1 MRPPPFSEHP
11 RKASWRQG
19 GSTALGCGRYPVRA
33 RAMVLALTFSR
44 SFSLL
49 SLNYL
54 KNKMGLVGGLRE
66 TVLLSEHS
74 AWH

>member
-1 MRPPPFSEHP
+1 
-11 RKASWRQG
+11 
-19 GSTALGCGRYPVRA
+19 
-33 RAMVLALTFSR
+33 MVLALTFSR

-49 SLNYL
+49 SLNSL
-54 KNKMGLVGGLRE
+54 KNKMGLVGGLCE